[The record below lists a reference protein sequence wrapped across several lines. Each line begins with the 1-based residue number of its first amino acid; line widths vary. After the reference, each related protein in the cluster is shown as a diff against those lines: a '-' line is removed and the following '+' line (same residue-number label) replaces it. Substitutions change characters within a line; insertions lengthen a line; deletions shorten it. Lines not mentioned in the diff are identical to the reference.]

1 MLLGDDA
8 DILGAINTSFD
19 RIWSLR
25 AACVDK
31 FRNAVNDNVARQGQ
45 PPSAIGLQ
53 RHRGTEARQPRV

>member
-1 MLLGDDA
+1 MLLGDVD
-8 DILGAINTSFD
+8 DILGTINTSFD
-19 RIWSLR
+19 RRRSLK

-53 RHRGTEARQPRV
+53 RHGG